1 MLISPIENTEA
12 NICRICLTSS
22 AEEQNPMISIC
33 KCKGSM
39 NLIHLKCLK
48 SWISHK
54 LTVKEITKKMG
65 ISYIVKSYNC
75 EICKEPYPSKI
86 QLTPSPNQTRQHSL
100 QSTYILYPR
109 ESKLCDPR
117 IT

>member
-1 MLISPIENTEA
+1 
-12 NICRICLTSS
+12 
-22 AEEQNPMISIC
+22 MISIC

-48 SWISHK
+48 SWIGHK

-75 EICKEPYPSKI
+75 EICKEPYPSI
-86 QLTPSPNQTRQHSL
+86 ILVLFSPNQAWKYSL
-100 QSTYILYPR
+100 QFTNIFY
-109 ESKLCDPR
+109 
-117 IT
+117 T

>member
-1 MLISPIENTEA
+1 M
-12 NICRICLTSS
+12 
-22 AEEQNPMISIC
+22 AEDQNPMISIC

-48 SWISHK
+48 SWIGHK

-75 EICKEPYPSKI
+75 EICKEPYPS
-86 QLTPSPNQTRQHSL
+86 N
-100 QSTYILYPR
+100 YY
-109 ESKLCDPR
+109 
-117 IT
+117 